1 MLPGLKS
8 LGPYPGERLVSR
20 RKTDVPNRPIIVV
33 EDDPFT
39 RLIPIILDPDSI
51 DDRRSA
57 FADFMAHDEPD
68 FGGWLDRLRARAK
81 QLHPAEVRLVLSEQ
95 EMRANLGD
103 CEVLVVESFRVTR
116 ADIAAAP
123 RLEVL
128 QKFGAGV
135 RNIDVA
141 ACAEHGVKLLTLRRR
156 ANIACAEH
164 IFGLMLMLAR
174 KLHQLRGVI
183 SIEHLEAAGNPYR
196 PFDRRHTPNGNF
208 GRFGGVRMLNEAIL
222 GIIGLGEIGRE
233 LAIRAKAFGMRVLYH
248 QRTRMPTAEERE
260 LSATYVS
267 LYELLERS
275 DWVVP
280 QLPGGPG
287 TQNLLGHDEL
297 SRMRAG
303 ACIINISNADIV
315 NRAALIEALRGGRLG
330 GFALDPLYEE
340 PGRSDDELLDYEN
353 VILVPHMAGSPR
365 SNALRD
371 FEELIT
377 GIARELTS

>member
-1 MLPGLKS
+1 
-8 LGPYPGERLVSR
+8 
-20 RKTDVPNRPIIVV
+20 
-33 EDDPFT
+33 
-39 RLIPIILDPDSI
+39 
-51 DDRRSA
+51 
-57 FADFMAHDEPD
+57 
-68 FGGWLDRLRARAK
+68 
-81 QLHPAEVRLVLSEQ
+81 
-95 EMRANLGD
+95 
-103 CEVLVVESFRVTR
+103 
-116 ADIAAAP
+116 
-123 RLEVL
+123 
-128 QKFGAGV
+128 
-135 RNIDVA
+135 
-141 ACAEHGVKLLTLRRR
+141 
-156 ANIACAEH
+156 
-164 IFGLMLMLAR
+164 
-174 KLHQLRGVI
+174 
-183 SIEHLEAAGNPYR
+183 
-196 PFDRRHTPNGNF
+196 
-208 GRFGGVRMLNEAIL
+208 MLNEATL

-303 ACIINISNADIV
+303 ACIVNISNADIV

-353 VILVPHMAGSPR
+353 VVLVPHMAGSPR
-365 SNALRD
+365 SNALGD
-371 FEELIT
+371 FEDLIT
-377 GIARELTS
+377 GDRAGVDFMTLRSFKTLVIFLLGLVAWPALGQDITSRWPDRPIRLVVPFPAGSATDSVARIVGQKLSS